1 LVIASCFCKPLLYSL
16 LCEQYYQSP
25 LSGVRL
31 SLVPTKAKDDGS
43 RTLVRDPSGFP
54 GGASGKDPPAMS
66 LSKLCAVVKDREAW
80 RAAVHCHRKE
90 SDMTGVTE
98 QPPPVFL
105 PGESHGQRCLASY
118 SPQGHTK
125 SDTTEPT

>member
-1 LVIASCFCKPLLYSL
+1 MMAVEPWSGTHRSSQVELVVK
-16 LCEQYYQSP
+16 
-25 LSGVRL
+25 G
-31 SLVPTKAKDDGS
+31 
-43 RTLVRDPSGFP
+43 
-54 GGASGKDPPAMS
+54 PPAMS